1 MARPSAGAKRSR
13 RLPST
18 LRVGTIVVMPV
29 PPWVI
34 DQLRDERA
42 RREEEERVRSQRIE
56 LPQTGPDEDGARER
70 SAETPVS
77 AGLIVVDVSPVAD
90 NCIDL

>member
-1 MARPSAGAKRSR
+1 M
-13 RLPST
+13 
-18 LRVGTIVVMPV
+18 

-42 RREEEERVRSQRIE
+42 RREEEDRVRSQRIE
-56 LPQTGPDEDGARER
+56 LPQTGLTDDPPRER
-70 SAETPVS
+70 GADTSTRTPSGSGVM
-77 AGLIVVDVSPVAD
+77 IVDVSPVAD